1 MLVSE
6 VAAAG
11 EGLWLPLGWTL
22 IKASHRREYTAALR
36 SSPNR
41 LSLSDPSQ
49 FGPNQGLRGT
59 RTTGVSLPW

>member
-1 MLVSE
+1 MLISE

-22 IKASHRREYTAALR
+22 IKASHHSEYIAALR
-36 SSPNR
+36 SSPNH
-41 LSLSDPSQ
+41 LSLSGSSQ

-59 RTTGVSLPW
+59 RTTGVSLPR